1 MKNKNKNKKIFNAL
15 LTLCAAL
22 VLMGGFSVTAYAQT
36 PEGQD
41 DATDDSGVVYEEP
54 EKEEPLTPDGNATL
68 VDDFGGNK
76 QLITVTTKNGN
87 YFYILIDRDDKGEN
101 TVHFLNQVDEADLM
115 ALMEDGEMRSRES
128 KCKLPRL
135 QGQHDRLQR
144 QGSGAGNGGTR
155 RAAGKEK
162 QHGRAFGI
170 PHCGT
175 SWRRGRS
182 LLL

>member
-76 QLITVTTKNGN
+76 PIAGTNDSPFPETIEASAMTTIAITIA
-87 YFYILIDRDDKGEN
+87 FIDRRR
-101 TVHFLNQVDEADLM
+101 FIQSAYSIAFILRPPL
-115 ALMEDGEMRSRES
+115 S
-128 KCKLPRL
+128 
-135 QGQHDRLQR
+135 
-144 QGSGAGNGGTR
+144 SGTA
-155 RAAGKEK
+155 
-162 QHGRAFGI
+162 
-170 PHCGT
+170 
-175 SWRRGRS
+175 
-182 LLL
+182 